1 VLREHCAAEG
11 RPYEQIEKT
20 TYGQLNGDESAEQ
33 LVERFQRLAELG
45 IDHAIVEPPQE
56 WREGSLERLAEAVP
70 SVSARSPPTD
80 QARRRS
86 TAMEREAIDS
96 SSPAM

>member
-1 VLREHCAAEG
+1 MEPADERHALQVREGE
-11 RPYEQIEKT
+11 P
-20 TYGQLNGDESAEQ
+20 
-33 LVERFQRLAELG
+33 LAELG
-45 IDHAIVEPPQE
+45 IDHAIVEPPEE

-70 SVSARSPPTD
+70 AVSALSPPAD